1 MRMDIKRFPRRV
13 IIGTLDGARKK
24 RWSGK
29 EKSSTYPLLSLYG
42 KASPCIVVSVLL
54 FTVRCQLSNYGI
66 HHPAGPRFCPSHR
79 PTYWYP
85 VAVSRKKA
93 SAMQVDHYAP
103 VVWLLAFFAECTF
116 WCRSTVR
123 RYLGMLSTLVVRG
136 PVPLSTIFTI
146 RTVLVRL
153 RTNYV
158 LENKPEIVIFLSRET
173 F

>member
-1 MRMDIKRFPRRV
+1 MAHGKR
-13 IIGTLDGARKK
+13 DGAGR
-24 RWSGK
+24 RR
-29 EKSSTYPLLSLYG
+29 
-42 KASPCIVVSVLL
+42 AVRIPCCRCTARLHLVLL
-54 FTVRCQLSNYGI
+54 LASCCSRSAVNYQIRVFIIQLAHDFG
-66 HHPAGPRFCPSHR
+66 PSHR

-103 VVWLLAFFAECTF
+103 VVWLLAFIAECTF

-123 RYLGMLSTLVVRG
+123 LYLGMLSTLVVRG
-136 PVPLSTIFTI
+136 PLPLSTIFTI

-158 LENKPEIVIFLSRET
+158 LKNKPEIVIFLSRET